1 MKALPSAAPRASLSL
16 PMKKLTLISVV
27 VNGRCF
33 SIFVNAK
40 YENGK
45 AFVCEHLVNAMLRKL
60 GVTERGVTFCI
71 G

>member
-1 MKALPSAAPRASLSL
+1 
-16 PMKKLTLISVV
+16 MKKLTLVSVV